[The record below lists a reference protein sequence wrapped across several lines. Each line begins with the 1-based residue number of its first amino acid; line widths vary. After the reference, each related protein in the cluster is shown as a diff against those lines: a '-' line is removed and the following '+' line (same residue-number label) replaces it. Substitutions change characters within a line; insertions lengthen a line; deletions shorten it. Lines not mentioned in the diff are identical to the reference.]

1 VRFYDLPKG
10 NVRSRHPDTPNMAVE
25 VTGPLGERD
34 SFERMV
40 GGQSEETPMQT
51 RRSRTGTVTNTDSH
65 ADFTPRHVSG
75 QLTVPLPPYLH
86 AQHDESARKISVRV
100 DDAAEKHQRAMW
112 GKQKTL
118 HSTCLRKDSSLR
130 RHRRLAYS
138 HH

>member
-1 VRFYDLPKG
+1 MTFPRGTCVVDIPIRRIWLWKLQVLWVCRCALFQEDAWIQALQ
-10 NVRSRHPDTPNMAVE
+10 VDRCR
-25 VTGPLGERD
+25 
-34 SFERMV
+34 
-40 GGQSEETPMQT
+40 PMLT
-51 RRSRTGTVTNTDSH
+51 LHLDMSL
-65 ADFTPRHVSG
+65 G

-130 RHRRLAYS
+130 RHGGLTYS